1 MRMVD
6 TDQVHISFAGS
17 LVGGQ
22 QVLRA
27 QFVTCGLRSLEG
39 ILQRQGDTYL
49 LPLTVGRAEHGA
61 AALAGISLAGMRHH
75 GRPGF
80 GFDADHSS
88 SQKCSLRYL
97 SALSH
102 NTVTIIAASPRSTAW
117 RATTVAACTLQ
128 PEEMPTSRPSSRAS

>member
-6 TDQVHISFAGS
+6 ADQVHISLAGG

-22 QVLRA
+22 QIFGA
-27 QFVTCGLRSLEG
+27 QFVTGGLRSLEG
-39 ILQRQGDTYL
+39 ILQRQGDPHVF
-49 LPLTVGRAEHGA
+49 PLTVGGAEHGDA
-61 AALAGISLAGMRHH
+61 AFVGIGLAGMRHH

-80 GFDADHSS
+80 GFDANHSS

-102 NTVTIIAASPRSTAW
+102 NTVTIMADSPRSTAS
-117 RATTVAACTLQ
+117 RAIIVAACTLL
-128 PEEMPTSRPSSRAS
+128 PDEMPTR